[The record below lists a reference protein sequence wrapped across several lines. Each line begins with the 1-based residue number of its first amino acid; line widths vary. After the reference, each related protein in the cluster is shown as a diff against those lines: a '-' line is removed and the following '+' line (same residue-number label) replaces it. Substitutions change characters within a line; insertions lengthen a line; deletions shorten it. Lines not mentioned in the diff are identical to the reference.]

1 MLLPKMDVIES
12 LKAANVSVNL
22 KKKNLRI
29 AIEFLSKRKVGRG
42 NRGGMEVWRVGNSM
56 AF

>member
-1 MLLPKMDVIES
+1 MDVIES

-22 KKKNLRI
+22 KKNNLRI